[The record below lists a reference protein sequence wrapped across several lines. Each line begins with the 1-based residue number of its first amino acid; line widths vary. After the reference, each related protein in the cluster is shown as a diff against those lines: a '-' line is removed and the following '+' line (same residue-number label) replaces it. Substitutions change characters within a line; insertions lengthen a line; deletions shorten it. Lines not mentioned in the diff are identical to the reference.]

1 MVDGRA
7 AGGRQTVFLRSLLFF
22 IFEVC
27 KQEAREEI
35 REMED
40 PVTIN

>member
-1 MVDGRA
+1 MVVPLA
-7 AGGRQTVFLRSLLFF
+7 ADRQFFYALLF
-22 IFEVC
+22 IFEDC